1 MKLLAIAK
9 GITDRYVACSNLDN
23 TPRASNFILGYCRE
37 CYMQHIYLLP
47 FAMVKNRPLHQYLWV
62 SFSSLRYPWHQNDLP
77 ASGLQCALD
86 LWCSD
91 LGTTSHD
98 LLPLTLSTYTTT
110 HHQSSLSGVTP
121 VLTSSSISHLTFSE
135 GEGIIARRCEILL
148 EASTGITPLS
158 DDWCLGI
165 HSCDVVRRCK
175 KLFGG
180 DKDIEIQPELNQGL
194 LNASQMLLPRNRSG

>member
-23 TPRASNFILGYCRE
+23 TPRASNFILGYCRG

-47 FAMVKNRPLHQYLWV
+47 FAMVKNRPLYQYLWAG
-62 SFSSLRYPWHQNDLP
+62 FSSLRYPWHQNDLP
-77 ASGLQCALD
+77 ASGLQCASD

-98 LLPLTLSTYTTT
+98 LLPLTLSTYYNT
-110 HHQSSLSGVTP
+110 SSIITKWSNSSANFQQY
-121 VLTSSSISHLTFSE
+121 LTSSGDDPFFLWGSIL
-135 GEGIIARRCEILL
+135 
-148 EASTGITPLS
+148 
-158 DDWCLGI
+158 
-165 HSCDVVRRCK
+165 VRRCK

-180 DKDIEIQPELNQGL
+180 DWDPARIKPGSSECRSDALTKEQVRWPPDSVQPTNL
-194 LNASQMLLPRNRSG
+194 LCFLWACTVTV